1 MCVPVGPPH
10 IRRDGIAVVRG
21 ASHMGLQRST
31 FFLRIPS
38 STSSFRVY
46 GGSFFASF
54 CSGGTVVCL
63 FVLVIVLS
71 NGFLLLLCVF
81 FLRSF
86 FFHLFSP
93 WVAGALFLVA
103 RFQRWNKE

>member
-1 MCVPVGPPH
+1 
-10 IRRDGIAVVRG
+10 
-21 ASHMGLQRST
+21 MGLPLCVVLHTWDFSARL
-31 FFLRIPS
+31 F
-38 STSSFRVY
+38 SFEFRRLLLLFVCMVVHV
-46 GGSFFASF
+46 FALF